1 LDDHLQDQL
10 QSTTETQRIWKT
22 IKTRH
27 DNDLLGFHLEHAQLV
42 HTHTHTY
49 IHTSSNLWTH
59 YTPNRNCKNRNP
71 KPVENKIL
79 ARFDLNTATEK
90 LKASRHRKLGPND
103 HVVQTWKPTNP
114 KP

>member
-1 LDDHLQDQL
+1 MIIYKISYRALLKHK
-10 QSTTETQRIWKT
+10 EFET

-27 DNDLLGFHLEHAQLV
+27 ENDLLGFHLEHAQLV
-42 HTHTHTY
+42 HTYIHTY
-49 IHTSSNLWTH
+49 IPAQTFGFITH
-59 YTPNRNCKNRNP
+59 QIEIARIENP

-90 LKASRHRKLGPND
+90 LKASRHQKLGPND
-103 HVVQTWKPTNP
+103 YVVQTWKPTNP